1 MLRGF
6 FQNEYFCGMSEFL
19 RSYIADLHRIFRA
32 HHVIKAEVNGS
43 VLTSDFNDSSD
54 VDLLV
59 SFSDRV
65 DVLDYSD
72 NYFSLKEA
80 LEALLNR
87 RVDLI
92 SERSLKNPVLIES
105 INQSKQSLYAA

>member
-1 MLRGF
+1 
-6 FQNEYFCGMSEFL
+6 MSEFL
-19 RSYIADLHRIFRA
+19 RSYISELHRIFRA
-32 HHVIKAEVNGS
+32 HHVIKAEVFGS

-54 VDLLV
+54 VDQLV

-72 NYFSLKEA
+72 NYFNLKEA
-80 LEALLNR
+80 LEALLKR
-87 RVDLI
+87 RVDLL

-105 INQSKQSLYAA
+105 INQSKQRFYAA